1 MLNKVASSLN
11 LSEAE
16 IGILTMPRRSYTLNF
31 PVIMDDR
38 KTKIF
43 SGYRV
48 QHNDARGPTKGGIR
62 FHPKVDLDEISLL
75 SFLMTLKCAVIN
87 IPFGGAKGGVAL
99 DPKKYSKRELE
110 RISRA
115 YIRELYRFIGPET
128 DIPAPDVNT
137 NPQIMAWM
145 LDEYERIA
153 GKHVPGALT
162 GKPIELGGSKLR
174 NISTSMGGYFALE
187 EILRQF
193 KKELKGIKVA
203 VQGFGNVGMN
213 IARILHGKKFKIIAV
228 SDSKGG
234 IYNENGLQIEKVIEH
249 KESKMQLAGFKNSKS
264 VSNKEL
270 LELKCDVLVLAAL
283 EDQITK
289 NNAGKVKAKMILE
302 LANRPITPEA
312 DEILDKSKTLVIPDL
327 LANAGGVV
335 VSYFEW
341 VQNSSN
347 YYWEEEDI
355 LNKLKSYMTAAAKEL
370 EKTCGN
376 YKCTMRNGLFIMAI
390 NKVLHAE
397 RLRGTLE

>member
-128 DIPAPDVNT
+128 EV
-137 NPQIMAWM
+137 M
-145 LDEYERIA
+145 
-153 GKHVPGALT
+153 
-162 GKPIELGGSKLR
+162 
-174 NISTSMGGYFALE
+174 
-187 EILRQF
+187 
-193 KKELKGIKVA
+193 
-203 VQGFGNVGMN
+203 
-213 IARILHGKKFKIIAV
+213 
-228 SDSKGG
+228 
-234 IYNENGLQIEKVIEH
+234 
-249 KESKMQLAGFKNSKS
+249 
-264 VSNKEL
+264 
-270 LELKCDVLVLAAL
+270 
-283 EDQITK
+283 
-289 NNAGKVKAKMILE
+289 VK
-302 LANRPITPEA
+302 
-312 DEILDKSKTLVIPDL
+312 
-327 LANAGGVV
+327 
-335 VSYFEW
+335 
-341 VQNSSN
+341 
-347 YYWEEEDI
+347 
-355 LNKLKSYMTAAAKEL
+355 
-370 EKTCGN
+370 
-376 YKCTMRNGLFIMAI
+376 
-390 NKVLHAE
+390 
-397 RLRGTLE
+397 